1 MEVCFHDGFFSFF
14 YSAPE
19 KETSWVF
26 FFLLRFCSG
35 RAASCQK
42 QLHGG
47 PSVRTLHL
55 LFFFQTLN
63 TFRGW
68 SCAENIPDICRALGI
83 RAGSQRACSARA
95 PAGKRK
101 LVYIRVIPRI
111 ASMSAQWT
119 CSGLRGTPA
128 GLCPRKCASCFSFL
142 LPFYFEER
150 LTKTSETISK
160 CSIEDTKRTPS
171 TTKPSKGWFCA
182 SSIFL
187 CVCAFFSPLLF

>member
-1 MEVCFHDGFFSFF
+1 MEVCFHDGFFYFLLS
-14 YSAPE
+14 SW

-26 FFLLRFCSG
+26 LFLLRFCSAS
-35 RAASCQK
+35 AASCQER
-42 QLHGG
+42 LHCG

-83 RAGSQRACSARA
+83 QAGIQCACAART

-142 LPFYFEER
+142 LLFYFAER
-150 LTKTSETISK
+150 LVKISETISK
-160 CSIEDTKRTPS
+160 CSIEDTKLTPS
-171 TTKPSKGWFCA
+171 TTKPLKGWFCA
-182 SSIFL
+182 SSIF
-187 CVCAFFSPLLF
+187 CACPFFFFFFF

>member
-1 MEVCFHDGFFSFF
+1 MCGTCTTANTGFLKSKSEVTSELNSMEVCFHGGFFTF

-26 FFLLRFCSG
+26 FSLLRFCSG
-35 RAASCQK
+35 RAASCQE
-42 QLHGG
+42 QLHYS
-47 PSVRTLHL
+47 PSVQTLHL

-68 SCAENIPDICRALGI
+68 SCAENIPDICRAPGI
-83 RAGSQRACSARA
+83 QCACSARA

-142 LPFYFEER
+142 LLFYFEK
-150 LTKTSETISK
+150 KT
-160 CSIEDTKRTPS
+160 CRD
-171 TTKPSKGWFCA
+171 F
-182 SSIFL
+182 
-187 CVCAFFSPLLF
+187 